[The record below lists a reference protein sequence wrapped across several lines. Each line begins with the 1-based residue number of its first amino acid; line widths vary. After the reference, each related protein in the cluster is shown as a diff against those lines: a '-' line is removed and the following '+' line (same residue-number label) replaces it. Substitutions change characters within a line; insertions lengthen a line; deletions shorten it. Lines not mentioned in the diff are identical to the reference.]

1 MPSLEQIEQME
12 RQRSQ
17 AIESLEIS
25 GNSVKCQ
32 RCSQDIPIVGKLN
45 RPDYEGPS
53 EAGIRRAAKNGDGW
67 MASAY
72 NITPDK
78 FKEKWSI
85 LLSDRKRL
93 GKDRES
99 FENCIMSMFGYIDN
113 DKESSQDGKKYSIS
127 SIRKTCRAFR
137 F

>member
-1 MPSLEQIEQME
+1 MS
-12 RQRSQ
+12 
-17 AIESLEIS
+17 
-25 GNSVKCQ
+25 SVKCR

-53 EAGIRRAAKNGDGW
+53 EAGIRRAAKNGYGW

-93 GKDRES
+93 GKDSES
-99 FENCIMSMFGYIDN
+99 LENCIMSMFGYIDN
-113 DKESSQDGKKYSIS
+113 DKDKVRRMVKNILSPALGRPAEHLHFETIPVPKTKDLFAIIS
-127 SIRKTCRAFR
+127 
-137 F
+137 